1 VLRKALVVAQT
12 EISSAVRTKAFLI
25 GVLLMPLLM
34 VGISISGHLLEKRVD
49 TTPKRFA
56 VLDRSGTLYAAL
68 ARKAG
73 ERKVEPAFVPEE
85 VHATGGLDAPGLEE
99 LALSER
105 VRKGDLYAFVIIPQD
120 QSTITYYSDHPTYG
134 DLHHWIDK
142 TLNDEIRNRRYRAA
156 GISAEV
162 ADKLDAQVPSS
173 HVGLVALGP
182 DGKPVPAEK
191 VDEIRAFVVPLI
203 SMMLLFL
210 PVMIA
215 APQLLNSVIE
225 EKMSRISEVLLG
237 SLSPFELML
246 GKLLGGAG
254 VSLILA
260 GLYVTGALVGVT
272 LMGVAGII
280 TFGMVISFVVFLALA
295 MLLYGSM
302 YLAIGAACT
311 ELKDAQSLMMPVVL
325 MSAFPMMMLMP
336 IIRAPT
342 SSFAVGMSMFPPATP
357 FIMLLRIGLHPA
369 PPMWQVALSI
379 VLCTGFC
386 AVCVFAAGKIFR
398 VGLLSQGKTA
408 SFAQMIKWV
417 MAK

>member
-1 VLRKALVVAQT
+1 MLRKSLVIAQT
-12 EISSAVRTKAFLI
+12 EISSAVRTKAFLV
-25 GVLLMPLLM
+25 GVLLMPLMM
-34 VGISISGHLLEKRVD
+34 VGISLSGHFIEKRVD
-49 TTPKRFA
+49 TTAKRFA
-56 VLDRSGTLYAAL
+56 VVDRSGTLYDELAKKAAE
-68 ARKAG
+68 RKA
-73 ERKVEPAFVPEE
+73 EPAFVPEQ
-85 VHATGGLDAPGLEE
+85 ALPTGGLAAAGLEE

-105 VRKGDLYAFVIIPQD
+105 VRKGDLYAFVVIPAD
-120 QSTITYYSDHPTYG
+120 QSSIAYYSDHPTYS
-134 DLHHWIDK
+134 DLHHWIEQ

-156 GISAEV
+156 GLSPEV
-162 ADKLDAQVPSS
+162 AAKLDAPVPSS
-173 HVGLVALGP
+173 HLGLVALGP
-182 DGKPVPAEK
+182 DGKPVPATK
-191 VDEIRAFVVPLI
+191 VDEIRAFLVPLF

-237 SLSPFELML
+237 SVSPFELML

-254 VSLILA
+254 VSLLLA
-260 GLYVTGALVGVT
+260 GLYVGGALAAVT
-272 LMGVAGII
+272 ALGMAGII
-280 TFGMVISFVVFLALA
+280 TAGTVISFVIFLALA

-336 IIRAPT
+336 IIKAP
-342 SSFAVGMSMFPPATP
+342 SSNFAVGMSMFPPATP

-369 PPMWQVALSI
+369 PPIWQIALSI
-379 VLCTGFC
+379 VLCTAFC
-386 AVCVFAAGKIFR
+386 ALCVFAAGKIFR

-408 SFAQMIKWV
+408 SFAQMLKWV

>member
-1 VLRKALVVAQT
+1 MLRKSLVIAQT

-34 VGISISGHLLEKRVD
+34 LGISISGHLLEKRVD

-56 VLDRSGTLYAAL
+56 VVDRSGTLYEAL
-68 ARKAG
+68 AKSAA
-73 ERKVEPAFVPEE
+73 ERKVDPAFVPEK
-85 VHATGGLDAPGLEE
+85 ADADE
-99 LALSER
+99 LTLSDR
-105 VRKGDLYAFVIIPQD
+105 VRKGDLYAFVIIPAD

-134 DLHHWIDK
+134 DLHHWIEQ
-142 TLNDEIRNRRYRAA
+142 TLNDEIRSRRYRAA
-156 GISAEV
+156 GISDQV
-162 ADKLDAQVPSS
+162 AARLDAPVPSS

-182 DGKPVPAEK
+182 DGKPVPAAK

-237 SLSPFELML
+237 SVSPFELML

-260 GLYVTGALVGVT
+260 GLYVGGALIGVT
-272 LMGVAGII
+272 VMGVAGII
-280 TFGMVISFVVFLALA
+280 TFGTIISFVVFLALA

-342 SSFAVGMSMFPPATP
+342 SNFAVGLSLFPPATP

-379 VLCTGFC
+379 AMCTGFC
-386 AVCVFAAGKIFR
+386 ALCVFAAGKIFR